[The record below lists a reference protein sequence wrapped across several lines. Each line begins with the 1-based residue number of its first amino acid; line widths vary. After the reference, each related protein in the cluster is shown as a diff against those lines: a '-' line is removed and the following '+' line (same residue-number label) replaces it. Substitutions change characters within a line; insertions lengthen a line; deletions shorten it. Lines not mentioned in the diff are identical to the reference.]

1 MSEKKQAD
9 VQELVQE
16 LSQCNDVQFFSV
28 PQPPTRY
35 SHLWFPAIRP
45 AAD

>member
-16 LSQCNDVQFFSV
+16 LSQCNDVQSL
-28 PQPPTRY
+28 QETAR
-35 SHLWFPAIRP
+35 SMGKDLSAEDSR
-45 AAD
+45 